1 MGVRESRDRLWWVW
15 MDNGADIGECGN
27 AFQSAADSGNIEA
40 MQPLLDEGAD
50 IQVQGGLYGNALQTT
65 VPH

>member
-1 MGVRESRDRLWWVW
+1 

-40 MQPLLDEGAD
+40 MQLVLDKGAD
-50 IQVQGGLYGNALQTT
+50 IQVRGGLYGNALQTT